1 MWIFDI
7 GYRRIVTWYNCQYE
21 YHCHMIHLLTDKP
34 IISYKILFGFFVV
47 NETMLMNVFNF
58 FMTGFYFYLCFCFF
72 CFLFIYLFTIFP
84 IAFVLS
90 FWKWMSFWLFL
101 SFFVLFLFEILLT
114 LNKFHFVC
122 STFLLWEYKHDVIR
136 MYVILYVNF
145 DNGSK

>member
-34 IISYKILFGFFVV
+34 IISYKILFVFFVV

-72 CFLFIYLFTIFP
+72 LFFIYLFIHH
-84 IAFVLS
+84 ISYCICVVLL
-90 FWKWMSFWLFL
+90 KVNVFL
-101 SFFVLFLFEILLT
+101 IISFFLCIIFI
-114 LNKFHFVC
+114 
-122 STFLLWEYKHDVIR
+122 
-136 MYVILYVNF
+136 
-145 DNGSK
+145 